1 MAKQTSFKASLEW
14 ALKVLRAHAKELTDE
29 ELFDHKA
36 QMECLENRLKMLTK
50 KKGKRL

>member
-1 MAKQTSFKASLEW
+1 MAKPTSFTASLAW
-14 ALKVLRAHAKELTDE
+14 AIKILRAHAKELTDE
-29 ELFDHKA
+29 ELFDSKA